1 MSKSRLIYGPVN
13 LGGALGRMAE
23 LPDRSV
29 RFETWGASGWE
40 SGGTD
45 LAAVMTAPYAS
56 PTILRKYGVPEADWS
71 PEALREAREAAENT
85 QRN

>member
-1 MSKSRLIYGPVN
+1 
-13 LGGALGRMAE
+13 
-23 LPDRSV
+23 
-29 RFETWGASGWE
+29 
-40 SGGTD
+40 
-45 LAAVMTAPYAS
+45 MTAPYAS